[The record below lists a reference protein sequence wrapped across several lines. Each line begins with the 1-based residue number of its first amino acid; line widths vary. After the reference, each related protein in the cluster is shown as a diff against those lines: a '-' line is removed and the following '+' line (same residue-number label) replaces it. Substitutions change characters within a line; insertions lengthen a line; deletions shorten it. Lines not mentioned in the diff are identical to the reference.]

1 MSRPSLMGNSWGVRA
16 LWDKLPER
24 HRQEDTDGL
33 LEGFLRAVG
42 GSLEELQRRVQEFP
56 SLINPFQVPSAA
68 SQERPVLL
76 GPVVRALG
84 PVRHRGTDGSINAFG
99 QFVTARGKFQALD
112 VGDLLTI
119 SGSSVLG
126 NNRTVTV
133 VAVPAPGLVATS
145 PSLPVD
151 PGPLRWIARAPVA
164 APADRITVQVEG
176 GLDNVSPGWT
186 LQAGGAPYT
195 VLARRSFP
203 PLGKGIHLTEREG
216 ADGEVDELGRFSS
229 PSVSLTQG
237 DVGKRLSFRLPGA
250 LENDLWEIQAV
261 TPTGSHA
268 LFSYLHVRG
277 EDSNGGIIYSL
288 LPGQTLEVVHVV
300 SGVNT
305 PLTALLAGDLLT
317 VSLETGDTGRA
328 VSTAAE
334 VVTAA
339 RAAAGRRATITA
351 GGDGTGVVRAAP
363 RQRVP
368 GRSPTSAAAVG
379 WAMMHY
385 PEMDLEGLAV
395 PVGVVERAGF
405 DLTVAGVNT
414 LQVGEGVFAA
424 GDVGKL
430 ITIRGSSSGNDGDHL
445 VTAVPGTARL
455 TVASTLT
462 AEAGPLRWQ
471 LRAPPRPGNTL
482 TAALQG
488 PDLLTSLAATY
499 GLTSDLREAD
509 HRRRA
514 WVARQSLWVGRK
526 GTNLAYEIVGALSGF
541 KVSVVSLYR
550 ITPEFYALVPPRSRY
565 ELGDLALGRSG
576 SDGRFGQGAD
586 GLVRLQAP
594 SAAFTP
600 NDVGRMVRISGAG
613 SVSNNKMYMIAQ
625 VISSTEV
632 AFRVLDTAFLPDVNN
647 GRLAWVVLRLYTS
660 LPPLLPRYDE
670 MDADRMKILIDGN
683 PPSTSHFGVDKF
695 AWEADWSSKIGVLGY
710 GGAIALLEATQIS
723 PVLWSLKFSGDCDVV
738 SAIGNWRFID
748 AAGKAYWLES
758 VPAPGPGNTWI
769 VQVAAEGAPAL
780 GSGTFE
786 YVCDEQVIPGY
797 TLSSRLLVI
806 LEPGDILN
814 EEGVALEEVYQR
826 ATDRLR
832 SEVAAAK
839 VEMVTLLR
847 VTAPAV
853 LRFGARIQTP

>member
-1 MSRPSLMGNSWGVRA
+1 MGDSWGVRA

-42 GSLEELQRRVQEFP
+42 GSLEDLQRRAQEFS
-56 SLINPFQVPSAA
+56 SLIDPQGVPSAA
-68 SQERPVLL
+68 SKARPVLL
-76 GPVVRALG
+76 GPVVQALG
-84 PVRHRGTDGSINAFG
+84 PVRHRGSDGSINAFG

-112 VGDLLTI
+112 VGDILTI
-119 SGSSVLG
+119 SGSAVLG
-126 NNRTVTV
+126 NNRPVTV
-133 VAVPAPGLVATS
+133 VAVPAPGLVAIS
-145 PSLPVD
+145 PPLPAD
-151 PGPLRWIARAPVA
+151 SGPLRWIARAPVA
-164 APADRITVQVEG
+164 LPSDRVTVQVEG
-176 GLDNVSPGWT
+176 GLDDVAPGWK

-203 PLGKGIHLTEREG
+203 LPGRGIHLTEREG
-216 ADGEVDELGRFSS
+216 IDGAVDALGRFSS
-229 PSVSLTQG
+229 PTIALSQG
-237 DVGKRLSFRLPGA
+237 DVGKRISFRRPGA
-250 LENDLWEIQAV
+250 PENDLWEIQAV
-261 TPTGSHA
+261 SPPGTHA

-277 EDSNGGIIYSL
+277 EDSNGGVIYSL
-288 LPGQTLEVVHVV
+288 LPGQTLEIVHVV

-305 PLTALLAGDLLT
+305 PLTASLVGDLLT
-317 VSLETGDTGRA
+317 VRLGTGATGMP
-328 VSTAAE
+328 VSTSAD
-334 VVTAA
+334 VVAAA
-339 RAAAGRRATITA
+339 RGAAGLRATITA
-351 GGDGTGVVRAAP
+351 GGDGSGVARAAP

-368 GRSPTSAAAVG
+368 GGAPPAAGGLG
-379 WAMMHY
+379 WAVLRF
-385 PEMDLEGLAV
+385 PEMDLAGKAI

-405 DLTVAGVNT
+405 DLTALGGGS
-414 LQVGEGVFAA
+414 LQVAEGVFAA

-430 ITIRGSSSGNDGDHL
+430 ITVRGSAVGNDGDHL

-471 LRAPPRPGNTL
+471 LRAAPRPGNTL
-482 TAALQG
+482 TATLQG
-488 PDLLTSLAATY
+488 PDLLASLAATY
-499 GLTSDLREAD
+499 GLTSDTREAD

-514 WVARQSLWVGRK
+514 WVARHGLWVGRK
-526 GTNLAYEIVGALSGF
+526 GTSLAYQIVGALSGF

-565 ELGDLALGRSG
+565 ELGDLTSGRSG
-576 SDGRFGQGAD
+576 SDGRLTLGPD
-586 GLVRLQAP
+586 GLVRLEAP
-594 SAAFTP
+594 SALFTA
-600 NDVGRMVRISGAG
+600 NDAGRVVRISGAD
-613 SVSNNKMYMIAQ
+613 SVENNKLYMIAQ
-625 VISSTEV
+625 VISSTV
-632 AFRVLDTAFLPDVNN
+632 VTFRPLDTAFTGDANN
-647 GRLAWVVLRLYTS
+647 GVLAWAVLRLYTS

-670 MDADRMKILIDGN
+670 MDADLMKSLIDGI
-683 PPSTSHFGVDKF
+683 PPLTSHFGVDKF
-695 AWEADWSSKIGVLGY
+695 AWESDWSSKIGVLGY
-710 GGAIALLEATQIS
+710 GGVIELQETTQIS
-723 PVLWSLKFSGDCDVV
+723 PMLWSLKFSGDCNVV

-769 VQVAAEGAPAL
+769 VQVAAEAAPAL
-780 GSGTFE
+780 GGGTFE

-826 ATDRLR
+826 ATERLR
-832 SEVAAAK
+832 TEVAAAK

-847 VTAPAV
+847 VTAGATI
-853 LRFGARIQTP
+853 RFGARIQTP